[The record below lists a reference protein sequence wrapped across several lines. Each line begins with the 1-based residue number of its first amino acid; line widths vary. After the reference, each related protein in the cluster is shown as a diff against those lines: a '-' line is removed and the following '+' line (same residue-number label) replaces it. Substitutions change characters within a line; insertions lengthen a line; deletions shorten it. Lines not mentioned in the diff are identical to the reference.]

1 MTGLSA
7 KNVDLS
13 GFSGGSPGTGFSEN
27 YERQIDVVYNKSQSV
42 SKYNAFQ
49 EAYAGRIESAR
60 EFGIDLE
67 SPVTPTNFFSLDES
81 FEAFEKDFDEKTSHL
96 DADQRALMGR
106 ERMLEKIRERSKRLQ
121 TEADFA
127 SENSTKMGAVGGFV
141 GNVAGMMFD
150 PFVIATLPLGAGASG
165 FAGKTVLESFARGA
179 VIEGAIAGAVEVP
192 IQVGV
197 QDFQKETL
205 LDPNAG
211 FKAGAINVAGATVGG
226 GLLGGGM
233 AAGIKAY
240 QRKFGSESL
249 DALYREVDGMD
260 AKELARHIRENE
272 GGFTEEQKQAG
283 RELEQ
288 KAREEEANPYTAP
301 KQGEAPET
309 KTQSAVKEPAAPEI
323 VQKKVKTVSDAEDD
337 FLKETDPTKFEERLQ
352 ELNAARLFAD
362 QQEKVNKAQFE
373 FDKAKKEVDD
383 LEPEPQEIPTQK
395 AGPKEDSLLQ
405 TIGKMG
411 GVNKQKIA
419 DEFGIDPRDMTGH
432 NKENEQLFKDGAFKD
447 EGGIGPDEMAEL
459 LAEEGFIRLDEN
471 GKYDLDELEEMIQ
484 AELRGDKQ
492 YKIGRDIADDE
503 FEAAF
508 LREVEDVSPE
518 LESARMRFAEKQG
531 ELNNALRELENAKK
545 FTHEQNLAEAN
556 KAMNETRQPDI
567 AENKN
572 NPDPFRVKGERARE
586 DAKELEDFSDPQ
598 EGKTAIDEQVRE
610 YDVLLEEAR
619 ANPERADDPIA
630 VGTETDVKKKTT
642 PTVRTFSDIADE
654 IEGDDDF
661 MNGLVGCLR

>member
-96 DADQRALMGR
+96 DADQKALMGR

-141 GNVAGMMFD
+141 GNVAGMMLD

-165 FAGKTVLESFARGA
+165 FAGKTVLESFVRGA

-211 FKAGAINVAGATVGG
+211 LKAGAINVAGATVGG

-249 DALYREVDGMD
+249 NALYREVDGMD

-301 KQGEAPET
+301 KHGEAPET

-337 FLKETDPTKFEERLQ
+337 FLKETDPAKFEERLQ

-373 FDKAKKEVDD
+373 FDKAKKEVDG
-383 LEPEPQEIPTQK
+383 LEPEEITTPK
-395 AGPKEDSLLQ
+395 AEPKGDTLLQ
-405 TIGKMG
+405 TISKMG
-411 GVNKQKIA
+411 GINRQKAI
-419 DEFGIDPRDMTGH
+419 DEFGFDP
-432 NKENEQLFKDGAFKD
+432 EQLKGSRAFKKDGGMDAD
-447 EGGIGPDEMAEL
+447 RIAEL
-459 LAEEGFIRLDEN
+459 LAEERYLTLDEN
-471 GKYDLDELEEMIQ
+471 GKHDLAELESLLL